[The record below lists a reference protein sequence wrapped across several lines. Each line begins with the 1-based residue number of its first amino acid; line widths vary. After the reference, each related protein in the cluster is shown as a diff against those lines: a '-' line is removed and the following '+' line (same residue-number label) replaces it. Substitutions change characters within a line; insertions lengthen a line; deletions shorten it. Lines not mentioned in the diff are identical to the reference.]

1 MVKSKIGAEP
11 KKRIKHIFCQR
22 EGIHEGIHRDEPG
35 WFESNRHPYCF
46 GYGYFF
52 HRGSSLAEQLTPE
65 YIKEHWNDEGWYG
78 SLKNH
83 CMAIIDRKR
92 KIAIIKV
99 DTEYAWDIE
108 RGLPSGYSIYKT
120 DEAIPIYDITET
132 KNKKVLI
139 NTYIKYIIKQYIET
153 FYDEYKVLNS
163 ISKYIPNA
171 SYMTYNRTKYFN
183 LLKYLS
189 DKYRF
194 VPKVKRLSNKDIY
207 FSNFKVPFP
216 SIKDILN
223 DNLFTD
229 EQKLHIKKCKFYTK
243 YCLHKGINWKELN
256 KNWSDEYVEEVKAKD
271 KANYKA
277 FLERVEKYKIIAKNN
292 YEEALAK
299 LDNNINDWRNGG
311 KIQNVKYTDYCI
323 DENKRRITS
332 VSRVLINKFSNTQL
346 RLKPGKPNWV
356 ETSRGALVP
365 LDAAIRVFNQLYTNY
380 ILSGKTKFEFK
391 NNEFKIGSF
400 IVTECAYIDKI
411 TDNIASFDIPN
422 TLGYKEWYFKIGCH
436 TLWFDDIKDFARYY
450 NLQDKLSFPLYK
462 TTAECMENYLIHVSN
477 GRTIKAVGTV
487 DV

>member
-1 MVKSKIGAEP
+1 MAKSKVGAEP
-11 KKRIKHIFCQR
+11 KKRIKHIFCQL

-65 YIKEHWNDEGWYG
+65 YIKEHWDTEGWYG

-92 KIAIIKV
+92 KIAVIKV
-99 DTEYAWDIE
+99 DTEYAWNIE
-108 RGLPSGYSIYKT
+108 RGLPNGYSIYKT
-120 DEAIPIYDITET
+120 DEVIPVYDITEP
-132 KNKKVLI
+132 KNKKMLI
-139 NTYIKYIIKQYIET
+139 NMYAKYLIKKYLET
-153 FYDEYKVLNS
+153 FYNEYKVLNT
-163 ISKYIPNA
+163 ISKQIPEYTYI
-171 SYMTYNRTKYFN
+171 SSSRDIYLEEIKDLIEKYNR
-183 LLKYLS
+183 LI
-189 DKYRF
+189 
-194 VPKVKRLSNKDIY
+194 PKNKPLCNKVIY
-207 FSNFKVPFP
+207 ISGYNVEFP

-223 DNLFTD
+223 DNLFD
-229 EQKLHIKKCKFYTK
+229 DKQKLHIEKCKFYTK
-243 YCLHKGINWKELN
+243 YCLHKGISWKELN
-256 KNWSDEYVEEVKAKD
+256 KKWSDEYTKEIEAKD

-277 FLERVEKYKIIAKNN
+277 FLERAEKFKIIAKNN

-311 KIQNVKYTDYCI
+311 KIQNVKCTDYYI
-323 DENKRRITS
+323 YENNRRITS

-346 RLKPGKPNWV
+346 RLKPSRPNWV

-365 LDAAIRVFNQLYTNY
+365 LDTAIRVFNQLYTNY

-411 TDNIASFDIPN
+411 TDSIASFNIPN

-450 NLQDKLSFPLYK
+450 NLQDKLSFPLDK
-462 TTAECMENYLIHVSN
+462 TTAECMDNHLIYLSSDLFV
-477 GRTIKAVGTV
+477 
-487 DV
+487 